1 MNDSLQRIEKIGKE
15 LELTSEH
22 WSDFHQFYM
31 SYWEKYGGKF
41 MYRCD
46 KLSDDETK
54 EQAEKREHEL
64 IERKFMEWLDFIEIR
79 KFQKYKRICF
89 TKFYDDDDE

>member
-1 MNDSLQRIEKIGKE
+1 MNDSLQRIKQLGEDLG
-15 LELTSEH
+15 LTPEH
-22 WSDFHQFYM
+22 WSDFQRFFDL
-31 SYWEKYGGKF
+31 YWTRYGGKF

-89 TKFYDDDDE
+89 TRFYDDE